1 MAEMSRGEVCAG
13 AREYFERHGRPAD
26 PDAIRVFE
34 RVCEQGD
41 ATLEEVVA
49 FYRNGTR
56 ANANLD
62 PLVAP
67 IEMSDADARNLV
79 AFLRALSRE

>member
-49 FYRNGTR
+49 SSAGSG
-56 ANANLD
+56 D
-62 PLVAP
+62 PLTPERAEAAWGRLT
-67 IEMSDADARNLV
+67 EMAER
-79 AFLRALSRE
+79 LRQGYL

>member
-1 MAEMSRGEVCAG
+1 VGRCAPARGSTSSAT
-13 AREYFERHGRPAD
+13 D

-49 FYRNGTR
+49 SSAGSG
-56 ANANLD
+56 D
-62 PLVAP
+62 PLTPERAEAAWGRLT
-67 IEMSDADARNLV
+67 EMAER
-79 AFLRALSRE
+79 LRQGYL